1 MISGLIKIMK
11 KNIKSLAKEVIDLEI
26 NALKKLK
33 SSLNSSLNMA
43 VDLLVNCQSK
53 VIVCGVGKSGI
64 IASKIAA
71 TLSSVG
77 TPAFNI
83 SANDCS
89 HGDLGSITKKD
100 VVILISNSGN
110 STELK
115 NIIQFVNRY
124 KIKLIGISSKKNS
137 ILNKNSDVKLLIPQ
151 VYEAGY
157 GIVPTSSTIA
167 QLAIG
172 DALAIATMQ
181 KKKFGK
187 LDFKKFHPSGSL
199 GNKLKTVEDLMI
211 SKENVPFIN
220 ENSKVAKALEIINKK
235 KLGTVIARDKKNNTT
250 GILTDGDIKR
260 LVYRF
265 NDIKKLQV
273 KDIIKKDPISVEKD
287 LLAAKALK
295 IMNDK
300 KITSLC
306 VHSKTR
312 KNKTIGL
319 IHIHNILEANIQ

>member
-1 MISGLIKIMK
+1 MK
-11 KNIKSLAKEVIDLEI
+11 KKIKTIANEVIDLEI

-33 SSLNSSLNMA
+33 SSLNSSLDKA
-43 VDLLVNCQSK
+43 VNLLTNCQAK

-110 STELK
+110 SSELK
-115 NIIQFVNRY
+115 NIIKFVNRY

-137 ILNKNSDVKLLIPQ
+137 LLNKNSNIKLLIPE
-151 VYEAGY
+151 VKESGY
-157 GIVPTSSTIA
+157 GIVPTSSTTA
-167 QLAIG
+167 QLALG

-199 GNKLKTVEDLMI
+199 GNKLKTVEDLMLTKNMI
-211 SKENVPFIN
+211 PYVN
-220 ENSKVAKALEIINKK
+220 ENFNVEKAIEIINLK
-235 KLGTVIARDKKNNTT
+235 KLGIVITRDKKNNTT

-260 LVYRF
+260 LLQKF
-265 NDIKKLQV
+265 DDIKKLKL
-273 KDIIKKDPISVEKD
+273 KDIIKKGPISVEKD
-287 LLAAKALK
+287 LLAVKALK

-306 VHSKTR
+306 VHSKSK
-312 KNKTIGL
+312 KNKTVGL
-319 IHIHNILEANIQ
+319 IHIHNILDANIQ

>member
-1 MISGLIKIMK
+1 MVSLETMK
-11 KNIKSLAKEVIDLEI
+11 NKIKSIANEVIDLEI
-26 NALKKLK
+26 NALNKLK
-33 SSLNSSLNMA
+33 SSLNSSFNKA
-43 VDLLVNCQSK
+43 VDLLINCQSK

-110 STELK
+110 SLELK

-124 KIKLIGISSKKNS
+124 KIKLIGVSSKKNS
-137 ILNKNSDVKLLIPQ
+137 LLNKNSDVKLLIPE
-151 VYEAGY
+151 VKESGY
-157 GIVPTSSTIA
+157 GIVPTSSTAA
-167 QLAIG
+167 QLALG
-172 DALAIATMQ
+172 DAMAIATMR

-199 GNKLKTVEDLMI
+199 GNKLKTVEDLMLTKNMI
-211 SKENVPFIN
+211 PFIN
-220 ENSKVAKALEIINKK
+220 ENFNVEKAIEIINLK
-235 KLGTVIARDKKNNTT
+235 KLGTVITRDKKKNTT

-260 LVYRF
+260 LVHKF
-265 NDIKKLQV
+265 DDIKKLKV
-273 KDIIKKDPISVEKD
+273 KDIIKKGPISVEKD
-287 LLAAKALK
+287 LLAIKALK

-306 VHSKTR
+306 VHSKTK

-319 IHIHNILEANIQ
+319 IHIHNILDANIQ

>member
-1 MISGLIKIMK
+1 MK
-11 KNIKSLAKEVIDLEI
+11 KKIKSIANEVIDLEI

-33 SSLNSSLNMA
+33 SSLNSSLETA
-43 VDLLVNCQSK
+43 VDLITNCQSK

-89 HGDLGSITKKD
+89 HGDLGSIAKKD
-100 VVILISNSGN
+100 IVILISNSGN
-110 STELK
+110 SSELK

-137 ILNKNSDVKLLIPQ
+137 LLNKNSDVKLLIPE
-151 VYEAGY
+151 VKEAGY
-157 GIVPTSSTIA
+157 GIVPTSSTTA
-167 QLAIG
+167 QLALG
-172 DALAIATMQ
+172 DVIAIATMQ

-187 LDFKKFHPSGSL
+187 LDFKRFHPAGSL

-211 SKENVPFIN
+211 TKEKIPFIN
-220 ENSKVAKALEIINKK
+220 ENFNVKKALKIISLK
-235 KLGTVIARDKKNNTT
+235 KLGTVITRNKKNNTT

-260 LVYRF
+260 LLHKFDDINKLQLKRV
-265 NDIKKLQV
+265 IKKG
-273 KDIIKKDPISVEKD
+273 PITVDKD
-287 LLAAKALK
+287 LLAVKALK

-306 VHSKTR
+306 VHSKSK

-319 IHIHNILEANIQ
+319 IHIHNILDANIQ

>member
-1 MISGLIKIMK
+1 MK
-11 KNIKSLAKEVIDLEI
+11 KKIKSIANEVINLEI

-33 SSLNSSLNMA
+33 LSLNSSLDAA
-43 VDLLVNCQSK
+43 VDLLTSCQSK

-77 TPAFNI
+77 TPAFSI

-100 VVILISNSGN
+100 IVILISNSGN
-110 STELK
+110 SSELK

-137 ILNKNSDVKLLIPQ
+137 LLNKNSDIKILIPE
-151 VYEAGY
+151 VKEAGY
-157 GIVPTSSTIA
+157 GIVPTSSTAA
-167 QLAIG
+167 QLALG
-172 DALAIATMQ
+172 DAIAIATMQ

-199 GNKLKTVEDLMI
+199 GNKLKTVSDLMI
-211 SKENVPFIN
+211 TKDKIPFIN
-220 ENSKVAKALEIINKK
+220 ENFNVEKAIEIINLK
-235 KLGTVIARDKKNNTT
+235 KLGTVITRDKRNNTT

-260 LVYRF
+260 LLHKF
-265 NDIKKLQV
+265 DDIKKIQV
-273 KDIIKKDPISVEKD
+273 KDIIKKGPISVEKD
-287 LLAAKALK
+287 LLAVKALK

-306 VHSKTR
+306 VHSKSK

-319 IHIHNILEANIQ
+319 IHIHNILDANVQ

>member
-1 MISGLIKIMK
+1 MVSLKIMK
-11 KNIKSLAKEVIDLEI
+11 KKIRSIANEVIDLEI

-33 SSLNSSLNMA
+33 SSLNPSLDAA
-43 VDLLVNCQSK
+43 VDLLTNCQSK

-77 TPAFNI
+77 TPSFNI

-110 STELK
+110 SSELK

-137 ILNKNSDVKLLIPQ
+137 LLNKNSDVKLLIPE
-151 VYEAGY
+151 VKEAGY
-157 GIVPTSSTIA
+157 GIVPTSSTTA
-167 QLAIG
+167 QLALG
-172 DALAIATMQ
+172 DVIAIATMQ

-199 GNKLKTVEDLMI
+199 GNKLKTVEDLMLTKNMI
-211 SKENVPFIN
+211 PFIN
-220 ENSKVAKALEIINKK
+220 ENFNVEKAIEIINLK
-235 KLGTVIARDKKNNTT
+235 KLGTVIVRDKKNNTT

-260 LVYRF
+260 LLHKYS
-265 NDIKKLQV
+265 NIKKLRI
-273 KDIIKKDPISVEKD
+273 KDVIKKGPITVEKD
-287 LLAAKALK
+287 LLAVKALK

-306 VHSKTR
+306 VNNKSK

-319 IHIHNILEANIQ
+319 IHIHSILDANIQ

>member
-1 MISGLIKIMK
+1 MK
-11 KNIKSLAKEVIDLEI
+11 KKIKSIANEVIDLEI

-33 SSLNSSLNMA
+33 LSLNSSFDMA
-43 VDLLVNCQSK
+43 VDLLTGCQSK

-64 IASKIAA
+64 IASKIAS

-100 VVILISNSGN
+100 IVILISNSGN
-110 STELK
+110 SSELK

-137 ILNKNSDVKLLIPQ
+137 LLDKNSDVKLLIPE
-151 VYEAGY
+151 VKEAGY
-157 GIVPTSSTIA
+157 GIVPTSSTAA
-167 QLAIG
+167 QLALG
-172 DALAIATMQ
+172 DAIAIATMQ

-199 GNKLKTVEDLMI
+199 GNKLKTVGDLMI
-211 SKENVPFIN
+211 TKDQIPFIY
-220 ENSKVAKALEIINKK
+220 ENFNVEKALEIINLK
-235 KLGTVIARDKKNNTT
+235 KLGTVITRDKKNNTT

-260 LVYRF
+260 LLHRF
-265 NDIKKLQV
+265 DDIKKLQV
-273 KDIIKKDPISVEKD
+273 KDIIKKGPISVEND

-306 VHSKTR
+306 VHSKSN
-312 KNKTIGL
+312 KNKTVGL
-319 IHIHNILEANIQ
+319 IHIHNILDANIQ

>member
-1 MISGLIKIMK
+1 MK
-11 KNIKSLAKEVIDLEI
+11 KKIRSIANEVINLEI

-33 SSLNSSLNMA
+33 SSLNSSLDKA
-43 VDLLVNCQSK
+43 VDLLTNCQSK

-77 TPAFNI
+77 APAFNI

-89 HGDLGSITKKD
+89 HGNLGSITKKD

-110 STELK
+110 SSELK

-137 ILNKNSDVKLLIPQ
+137 LLNKNSDIKLLIPD
-151 VYEAGY
+151 VKEAGY
-157 GIVPTSSTIA
+157 GIVPTSSTA
-167 QLAIG
+167 VQLALG
-172 DALAIATMQ
+172 DAIAIATMQ

-199 GNKLKTVEDLMI
+199 GNKLKTVGDLMTTKDKI
-211 SKENVPFIN
+211 PFIN
-220 ENSKVAKALEIINKK
+220 ENFNVEKAIEIINLK
-235 KLGTVIARDKKNNTT
+235 KLGTVITRNKNNNTT

-260 LVYRF
+260 LLNKF
-265 NDIKKLQV
+265 DDIKKLQV
-273 KDIIKKDPISVEKD
+273 KDIIKKGPISVEKN

-295 IMNDK
+295 IMNDN

-306 VHSKTR
+306 VHSKSK
-312 KNKTIGL
+312 KNKTVGL
-319 IHIHNILEANIQ
+319 IHIHNILDANIQ

>member
-1 MISGLIKIMK
+1 MK
-11 KNIKSLAKEVIDLEI
+11 KKIKFIANEVIDLEI

-33 SSLNSSLNMA
+33 SSLSSSLETA
-43 VDLLVNCQSK
+43 VDLITNCQSK

-89 HGDLGSITKKD
+89 HGDLGSIAKKD
-100 VVILISNSGN
+100 IVILISNSGN
-110 STELK
+110 SSELK

-137 ILNKNSDVKLLIPQ
+137 LLNKNSDVKLLIPE
-151 VYEAGY
+151 VKEAGY
-157 GIVPTSSTIA
+157 GIVPTSSTTV
-167 QLAIG
+167 QLALG
-172 DALAIATMQ
+172 DVIAIATMQ

-187 LDFKKFHPSGSL
+187 LDFKRFHPAGSL

-211 SKENVPFIN
+211 TKNKIPFIN
-220 ENSKVAKALEIINKK
+220 ENLNVKKAIKIISLK
-235 KLGTVIARDKKNNTT
+235 KLGTVITRDKKNNTT

-260 LVYRF
+260 LLNKF
-265 NDIKKLQV
+265 DDIKKLQL
-273 KDIIKKDPISVEKD
+273 KKIIKKEPISVDKD
-287 LLAAKALK
+287 LLAVKALK
-295 IMNDK
+295 IMNEK

-306 VHSKTR
+306 VHSKSK

-319 IHIHNILEANIQ
+319 IHIHNILDANIQ

>member
-1 MISGLIKIMK
+1 MK
-11 KNIKSLAKEVIDLEI
+11 KNIKSIAKEVIDLEI
-26 NALKKLK
+26 HALKKLK
-33 SSLNSSLNMA
+33 SSLNSSLDMA
-43 VDLLVNCQSK
+43 VDLLTNCQSK

-100 VVILISNSGN
+100 VVVLISNSGN
-110 STELK
+110 SAELK

-137 ILNKNSDVKLLIPQ
+137 LLNKNSDVKLLIPE
-151 VYEAGY
+151 VKEAGY
-157 GIVPTSSTIA
+157 GIVPTSSTAA
-167 QLAIG
+167 QLALG
-172 DALAIATMQ
+172 DAIAIATMQ

-199 GNKLKTVEDLMI
+199 GIKLKTVDDLMLTKDKI
-211 SKENVPFIN
+211 PFIN
-220 ENSKVAKALEIINKK
+220 ENFKVEKALEIINLK
-235 KLGTVIARDKKNNTT
+235 KLGIVITKDKKNNTT

-260 LVYRF
+260 LLNKF
-265 NDIKKLQV
+265 DDIKKLQI
-273 KDIIKKDPISVEKD
+273 KDIIKKGPISVEKD

-306 VHSKTR
+306 VHSKSK

-319 IHIHNILEANIQ
+319 IHIHNILDANIQ

>member
-1 MISGLIKIMK
+1 MVSLDFMK
-11 KNIKSLAKEVIDLEI
+11 KKIKSIANEVIDLEI

-33 SSLNSSLNMA
+33 SSLNSSLETA
-43 VDLLVNCQSK
+43 VDLITNCQSK

-89 HGDLGSITKKD
+89 HGDLGSIAKKD
-100 VVILISNSGN
+100 IVILISNSGN
-110 STELK
+110 SSELK

-137 ILNKNSDVKLLIPQ
+137 LLNKNSDVKLLIPE
-151 VYEAGY
+151 VKEAGY
-157 GIVPTSSTIA
+157 GIVPTSSTTA
-167 QLAIG
+167 QLALG
-172 DALAIATMQ
+172 DVIAIATMQ

-187 LDFKKFHPSGSL
+187 LDFKRFHPAGSL

-211 SKENVPFIN
+211 TKDKIPFIN
-220 ENSKVAKALEIINKK
+220 ENFNVKKALKIISLK
-235 KLGTVIARDKKNNTT
+235 KLGTVITRNKKNNTT

-260 LVYRF
+260 LLHKFDDINKLQLKRV
-265 NDIKKLQV
+265 IKKG
-273 KDIIKKDPISVEKD
+273 PITVDKD
-287 LLAAKALK
+287 LLAVKALK

-306 VHSKTR
+306 VHSKSK

-319 IHIHNILEANIQ
+319 IHIHNILDANVQ

>member
-1 MISGLIKIMK
+1 MK
-11 KNIKSLAKEVIDLEI
+11 KKIKKIANEVIDLEI

-33 SSLNSSLNMA
+33 SSLNSSLDKA
-43 VDLLVNCQSK
+43 VNLLTNCQSK

-100 VVILISNSGN
+100 VVVLISNSGN

-115 NIIQFVNRY
+115 NIIEFVNRY

-137 ILNKNSDVKLLIPQ
+137 LLNKNSNVKLLIPE
-151 VYEAGY
+151 VKESGY
-157 GIVPTSSTIA
+157 GIVPTSSTTA
-167 QLAIG
+167 QLALG

-199 GNKLKTVEDLMI
+199 GNKLKTVEDLMLTKNMI
-211 SKENVPFIN
+211 PYVN
-220 ENSKVAKALEIINKK
+220 ENFNVEKAIEIINLK
-235 KLGTVIARDKKNNTT
+235 KLGIVITRDKKNNTT

-260 LVYRF
+260 LLQKF
-265 NDIKKLQV
+265 DDIKKLKL
-273 KDIIKKDPISVEKD
+273 KDIIKKGPISVEKD
-287 LLAAKALK
+287 LLAVKALK

-306 VHSKTR
+306 VHSKSK
-312 KNKTIGL
+312 KNKTVGL
-319 IHIHNILEANIQ
+319 IHIHNILDANIQ

>member
-1 MISGLIKIMK
+1 MK
-11 KNIKSLAKEVIDLEI
+11 NKIKSIANEVIDLEI

-33 SSLNSSLNMA
+33 SSLNSSFDKA
-43 VDLLVNCQSK
+43 VDLLINCQSK

-110 STELK
+110 SLELK

-124 KIKLIGISSKKNS
+124 KIKLIGVSSKKNS
-137 ILNKNSDVKLLIPQ
+137 LLNKNSDVKLLIPE
-151 VYEAGY
+151 VKESGY
-157 GIVPTSSTIA
+157 GIVPTSSTAA
-167 QLAIG
+167 QLALG
-172 DALAIATMQ
+172 DAMAIATMR

-199 GNKLKTVEDLMI
+199 GNKLKTVEDLMLTKNRI
-211 SKENVPFIN
+211 PFIN
-220 ENSKVAKALEIINKK
+220 ENFNVEKAIEIINLK
-235 KLGTVIARDKKNNTT
+235 KLGTVITRDKKKNTT

-260 LVYRF
+260 LVHKF
-265 NDIKKLQV
+265 DDIKKLKV
-273 KDIIKKDPISVEKD
+273 KDIIKKGPISVDKD
-287 LLAAKALK
+287 LLAIKALK

-306 VHSKTR
+306 VHSKTT

-319 IHIHNILEANIQ
+319 IHIHNILDANIQ

>member
-1 MISGLIKIMK
+1 MVSLEIMK
-11 KNIKSLAKEVIDLEI
+11 KKIKSIANEVINLEI

-33 SSLNSSLNMA
+33 LSLNSSFDAA
-43 VDLLVNCQSK
+43 VNLLTNCQSK
-53 VIVCGVGKSGI
+53 IIVCGVGKSGI

-77 TPAFNI
+77 APAFNI

-137 ILNKNSDVKLLIPQ
+137 LLNKNSDIKLLMPE
-151 VYEAGY
+151 VKEAGY
-157 GIVPTSSTIA
+157 GIVPTSSTA
-167 QLAIG
+167 VQLALG

-181 KKKFGK
+181 EKKFSK
-187 LDFKKFHPSGSL
+187 LDFKKFHPAGSL

-211 SKENVPFIN
+211 VKNKIPFIN
-220 ENSKVAKALEIINKK
+220 ENFNVKKALEIINLK
-235 KLGTVIARDKKNNTT
+235 KLGTVITRNKNQKTT

-260 LVYRF
+260 LLNKF
-265 NDIKKLQV
+265 DDIKKLRIR
-273 KDIIKKDPISVEKD
+273 DIIKKEPISVEKE
-287 LLAAKALK
+287 LLAIKALQ
-295 IMNDK
+295 IMNEK

-306 VHSKTR
+306 VHSKS
-312 KNKTIGL
+312 NKKRTIGL
-319 IHIHNILEANIQ
+319 IHIHNILDANIQ

>member
-1 MISGLIKIMK
+1 MK
-11 KNIKSLAKEVIDLEI
+11 KKIKSIANEVIDLEI

-33 SSLNSSLNMA
+33 SSLNSSLDTA
-43 VDLLVNCQSK
+43 VDLLTNCQSK

-89 HGDLGSITKKD
+89 HGDLGSIAKRD

-110 STELK
+110 SSELK

-137 ILNKNSDVKLLIPQ
+137 LLNKNSDVKLLIPE
-151 VYEAGY
+151 VKESGY
-157 GIVPTSSTIA
+157 GIVPTSSTAA
-167 QLAIG
+167 QLALG
-172 DALAIATMQ
+172 DAMAIATMQ

-187 LDFKKFHPSGSL
+187 LDFKKFHPAGSL

-211 SKENVPFIN
+211 TKDKIPFIN
-220 ENSKVAKALEIINKK
+220 ENFNVEKALEIINLK
-235 KLGTVIARDKKNNTT
+235 KLGTVITRDKKNNTT

-260 LVYRF
+260 LLHKF

-273 KDIIKKDPISVEKD
+273 KSIIKKGPISVEKD
-287 LLAAKALK
+287 LLAVKALK

-306 VHSKTR
+306 VHSKSK
-312 KNKTIGL
+312 KNKTVGL
-319 IHIHNILEANIQ
+319 IHIHNILDANIQ

>member
-1 MISGLIKIMK
+1 MK
-11 KNIKSLAKEVIDLEI
+11 NKIKSIASEVIDLEI

-33 SSLNSSLNMA
+33 SSLNSSLDKA
-43 VDLLVNCQSK
+43 VDLLINCQSK

-110 STELK
+110 SLELK

-124 KIKLIGISSKKNS
+124 KIKLIGMSSKKNS
-137 ILNKNSDVKLLIPQ
+137 LLNKNSDVKLLIPE
-151 VYEAGY
+151 VKESGY
-157 GIVPTSSTIA
+157 GIVPTSSTTA
-167 QLAIG
+167 QLALG
-172 DALAIATMQ
+172 DAMAIATMQ

-199 GNKLKTVEDLMI
+199 GNKLKTVEDLMLTKNMI
-211 SKENVPFIN
+211 PFIN
-220 ENSKVAKALEIINKK
+220 ENFNVAKAIEIINLK
-235 KLGTVIARDKKNNTT
+235 KLGTVITRDKKNNTT

-260 LVYRF
+260 LVHKF
-265 NDIKKLQV
+265 DDIKKLKV
-273 KDIIKKDPISVEKD
+273 KDIIKKGPISVEKD
-287 LLAAKALK
+287 LLAVKALK

-306 VHSKTR
+306 VHSKSK
-312 KNKTIGL
+312 KNKTVGL
-319 IHIHNILEANIQ
+319 IHIHNILDANIQ

>member
-1 MISGLIKIMK
+1 MVSLDFMK
-11 KNIKSLAKEVIDLEI
+11 KKIKSIANEVIDLEI

-33 SSLNSSLNMA
+33 SSLNSSLETA
-43 VDLLVNCQSK
+43 VDLITNCQSK

-100 VVILISNSGN
+100 IVILISNSGN
-110 STELK
+110 SSELK

-137 ILNKNSDVKLLIPQ
+137 LLNKNSDVKLLIPE
-151 VYEAGY
+151 VKEAGY
-157 GIVPTSSTIA
+157 GIVPTSSTTA
-167 QLAIG
+167 QLALG
-172 DALAIATMQ
+172 DVIAIATMQ
-181 KKKFGK
+181 KKKFSK
-187 LDFKKFHPSGSL
+187 LDFKRFHPAGSL

-211 SKENVPFIN
+211 TKDKIPFIN
-220 ENSKVAKALEIINKK
+220 ENFNVKKALKIISLK
-235 KLGTVIARDKKNNTT
+235 KLGTVITRNKKNNTT

-260 LVYRF
+260 LLHKFDDINKLQLKRV
-265 NDIKKLQV
+265 IKKG
-273 KDIIKKDPISVEKD
+273 PITVDKD
-287 LLAAKALK
+287 LLAVKALK

-306 VHSKTR
+306 VHSKSK

-319 IHIHNILEANIQ
+319 IHIHNILDANVQ